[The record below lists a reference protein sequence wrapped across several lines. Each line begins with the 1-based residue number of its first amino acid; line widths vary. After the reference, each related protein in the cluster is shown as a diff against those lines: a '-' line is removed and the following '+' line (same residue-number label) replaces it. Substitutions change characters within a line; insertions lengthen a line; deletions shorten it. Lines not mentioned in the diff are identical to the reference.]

1 MNNEVLHILS
11 HDGSLE
17 FKQQIANAEN
27 MARPNSSST
36 VDQLYAM
43 IAILNSQLRLLHRE
57 LINSAYSEH
66 QRGVIETYRD
76 KVSEV
81 IGLLQTRV
89 NELYQEEQN
98 NQTQESYDSDD
109 SDAENV
115 AYARSL
121 GMSIRRRGGRKSR
134 RRSIRKS
141 RRKSIRKSRRRS
153 IRRRKY

>member
-11 HDGSLE
+11 KNGSLE

-36 VDQLYAM
+36 VDQLYA
-43 IAILNSQLRLLHRE
+43 ITAILNSKLRLLHRE

-76 KVSEV
+76 KLNEV
-81 IGLLQTRV
+81 IGLLQTRI
-89 NELYQEEQN
+89 NELYQEEQHN
-98 NQTQESYDSDD
+98 ESHDSDE
-109 SDAENV
+109 END
-115 AYARSL
+115 AYARSI

-141 RRKSIRKSRRRS
+141 RRRKSRRRKS
-153 IRRRKY
+153 RRSKKSSRRKY